1 MRLLLTF
8 ARAYPWQS
16 LGVLVALLLA
26 GTLEG
31 LSLTA
36 LLPVLSL
43 AANREGQTLGDES
56 SDVGGAAA
64 AALRW
69 VEALG
74 IEPTL
79 TSLLLAVIV
88 FIVLRS
94 VVMLVAMRGVGF
106 TVARVATDL
115 RLELL
120 RALLAT
126 RWEYFLRQPIGKLT
140 NAVVSEASRAS
151 MAYLRGA
158 GLAAAALQFLVAVV
172 VALIVSWQATLIYV
186 SAAIVI
192 SASMRRL
199 IRLTRRAGKRQTK
212 IFRALLASLTDTLQ
226 SVKPLK
232 AMARS
237 DVSDALLQSQTLALD
252 KAMRREVVS
261 KETLRAVQDPA
272 FAVLIAIAAWVGLV
286 QWELP
291 FAAVGVMMLVLARVL
306 GGLKKIQSSYQE
318 MVACESAYWSIRET
332 IDEAAAQVERTHGA
346 PPPKLERSIRFDQV
360 SFAYAGTPVLQ
371 GCSFEIPARALTT
384 LIGTSGAGK
393 TTIVDLVIGLLQPSD
408 GHVLVD
414 DTSLESVDLIAWRRQ
429 IGYVPQENLLLHD
442 SIRHNVTLGD
452 PALSDADV
460 DWALRAAGAADFVA
474 RMPQGADS
482 PVGERGVT
490 LSGGQRQRIMIARAI
505 VRRPRLLILDEA
517 TSALDRQAAEQLAA
531 TLGALR
537 GEMTILAIS
546 HQPDLVDVADR
557 VYHVEK
563 GCAQLMPRSR

>member
-1 MRLLLTF
+1 MRLLVTF

-16 LGVLVALLLA
+16 FGVLVAMLLA

-43 AANREGQTLGDES
+43 AANRDGQTLGDES

-158 GLAAAALQFLVAVV
+158 GLVTAALQFLVAVV
-172 VALIVSWQATLIYV
+172 VALVVSWQATLIYV
-186 SAAIVI
+186 SAALVI

-199 IRLTRRAGKRQTK
+199 IRLARRAGKRQTK

-237 DVSDALLQSQTLALD
+237 DVSDALLQSQTLALN

-291 FAAVGVMMLVLARVL
+291 FAAVGVLMLVLARVL
-306 GGLKKIQSSYQE
+306 SGLKKIQSSYQE

-332 IDEAAAQVERTHGA
+332 IDEAKAQVERTHGA
-346 PPPKLERSIRFDQV
+346 PPPKLEHWIRFDQV

-393 TTIVDLVIGLLQPSD
+393 TTILDLVIGLLQPSD
-408 GHVLVD
+408 GHVRVD
-414 DTSLESVDLIAWRRQ
+414 DASLESVDLIAWRRQ

-474 RMPQGADS
+474 SMPQGADS
-482 PVGERGVT
+482 PVGERGIT

-517 TSALDRQAAEQLAA
+517 TSALDRQSAEQLAA

-537 GEMTILAIS
+537 AEMTILAIS
-546 HQPDLVDVADR
+546 HQSDLVDVADR
-557 VYHVEK
+557 IYHVEK
-563 GCAQLMPRSR
+563 GCAQPMPRAG

>member
-16 LGVLVALLLA
+16 LGVLVAMLLA

-56 SDVGGAAA
+56 SDVGGAAS

-158 GLAAAALQFLVAVV
+158 ALVTAALQFLVAVV
-172 VALIVSWQATLIYV
+172 VALIVSWQATLLYV
-186 SAAIVI
+186 SAALLI

-272 FAVLIAIAAWVGLV
+272 FAVLISIAAWVGLV

-291 FAAVGVMMLVLARVL
+291 FAAVGVLMLVLARVL

-318 MVACESAYWSIRET
+318 MVVCESAYWSIRET
-332 IDEAAAQVERTHGA
+332 IDEARAQVERTRGA

-408 GHVLVD
+408 GHVRVD

-482 PVGERGVT
+482 PVGERGIT

-517 TSALDRQAAEQLAA
+517 TSALDRQSAEQLAA

-546 HQPDLVDVADR
+546 HQPDLVEVADR
-557 VYHVEK
+557 IYHVEK
-563 GCAQLMPRSR
+563 GCAQLTPRSP